1 MKVIITLCDPVKRM
15 ISDFVHT
22 TKTSEGHGELM
33 RSYKNIGEYI
43 DEWLPKIKAKLLSD
57 GDEYLTDIYYHDIAA
72 SVITNG

>member
-22 TKTSEGHGELM
+22 TKTNEPHGNLM
-33 RSYKNIGEYI
+33 RSYKNIAQYI
-43 DEWLPKIKAKLLSD
+43 DQYLPHVEEKLTD
-57 GDEYLTDIYYHDIAA
+57 EGDEYLTNIYYHDIAS